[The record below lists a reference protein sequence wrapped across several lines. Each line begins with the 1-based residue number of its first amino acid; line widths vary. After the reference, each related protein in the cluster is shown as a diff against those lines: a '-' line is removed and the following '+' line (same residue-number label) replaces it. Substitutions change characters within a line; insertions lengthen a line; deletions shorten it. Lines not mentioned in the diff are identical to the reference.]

1 MGEYMTY
8 DQHRHMTAEH
18 LDMPVSSQ
26 RNVSHAIPISEY
38 QLIQNLIDSLPHAMW
53 VNTQNNVEYFN
64 RAMTDYLGVNLNQND
79 SRSWQS
85 FIHPDDLQLFLMQWH
100 DALELYQN
108 VEIQCRIKQP
118 NDDYRMCLLSMKF
131 HNEAD
136 AILQWA
142 VSLTDVHDYFEIQQ
156 QLSHVVS
163 TQKNMLDASVDCI
176 KIVTP
181 TGELS
186 HMNRSG
192 CEALGVDPETGFGM
206 PWLKLLPP
214 EVR

>member
-1 MGEYMTY
+1 M
-8 DQHRHMTAEH
+8 
-18 LDMPVSSQ
+18 
-26 RNVSHAIPISEY
+26 
-38 QLIQNLIDSLPHAMW
+38 

-64 RAMTDYLGVNLNQND
+64 RAMTDYLGVNLNEND

-142 VSLTDVHDYFEIQQ
+142 VSLTDVLTILRFNNSFPMSCPHKKIC
-156 QLSHVVS
+156 SMPVS
-163 TQKNMLDASVDCI
+163 IAS
-176 KIVTP
+176 
-181 TGELS
+181 
-186 HMNRSG
+186 
-192 CEALGVDPETGFGM
+192 
-206 PWLKLLPP
+206 KL
-214 EVR
+214 